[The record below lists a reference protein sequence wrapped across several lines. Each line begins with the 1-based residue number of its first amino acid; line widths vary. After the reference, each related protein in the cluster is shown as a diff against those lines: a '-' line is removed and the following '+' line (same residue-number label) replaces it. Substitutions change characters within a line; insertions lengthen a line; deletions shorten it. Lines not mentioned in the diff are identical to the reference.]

1 MERQSLPPS
10 KAVEQTD
17 IKNESYLV
25 EVCLDSEHRFEEN
38 SEAFPFWMLP
48 HDEYGFNHFD
58 GELRDGF
65 LWYAGQ
71 KVVKWS
77 DLEENA
83 WKKIRHEDEEAIY
96 DYYMFFVTEQ
106 KFGENGV
113 HCWRRGPLIFDGQPI
128 IDSHV
133 CLSVYKY
140 GPKTSSSTT
149 ESDSV

>member
-1 MERQSLPPS
+1 MET
-10 KAVEQTD
+10 TD
-17 IKNESYLV
+17 LKNEIHLV
-25 EVCLDSEHRFEEN
+25 QVALDSEHRFEEN
-38 SEAFPFWMLP
+38 SEAYPFWMLP

-71 KVVKWS
+71 KIVKWA
-77 DLEENA
+77 DVEKNA
-83 WKKIRHEDEEAIY
+83 WKKKRVEDEDGIY
-96 DYYMFFVTEQ
+96 DYYTFFVTEQ
-106 KFGENGV
+106 LIEEDNGV
-113 HCWRRGPLIFDGQPI
+113 HYWRREPLIFDGQPI